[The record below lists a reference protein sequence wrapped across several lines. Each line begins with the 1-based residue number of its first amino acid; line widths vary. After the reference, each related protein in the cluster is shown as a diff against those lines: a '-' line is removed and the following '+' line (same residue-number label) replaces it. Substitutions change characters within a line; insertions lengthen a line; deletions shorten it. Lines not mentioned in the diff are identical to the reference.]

1 MSTMATFKAPKEIS
15 ETDHFKQKFPQGAP
29 RQSDFLRKR
38 LQGKGGAKYFDS
50 GDYNMAK
57 SAHGRVGV
65 PTGKAIP
72 TPDSLPQRKLSS
84 TKQSNLLEGT
94 SPPVEEGG
102 VAAAPC
108 EEKGLAEGGEQ
119 HKAKQQITE

>member
-1 MSTMATFKAPKEIS
+1 MLQTIS
-15 ETDHFKQKFPQGAP
+15 KQFHFPYFFFQ
-29 RQSDFLRKR
+29 
-38 LQGKGGAKYFDS
+38 AKYFDS

-72 TPDSLPQRKLSS
+72 TPDSLPQRKLST

-94 SPPVEEGG
+94 SPPVEQG
-102 VAAAPC
+102 VVAAPC

-119 HKAKQQITE
+119 QKAKQQITE

>member
-1 MSTMATFKAPKEIS
+1 MSTMATFKGPQELPEAER
-15 ETDHFKQKFPQGAP
+15 FKQKFPQGAP

-57 SAHGRVGV
+57 STHGRNV

-72 TPDSLPQRKLSS
+72 TPENLPQRKISS
-84 TKQSNLLEGT
+84 TKQSNLIEGGT
-94 SPPVEEGG
+94 SPPQS
-102 VAAAPC
+102 ALP
-108 EEKGLAEGGEQ
+108 EEKAVTEGEQ
-119 HKAKQQITE
+119 HKSKQHITEQE